1 MELNLKRVVENEGVK
16 ITEQAFKTLLFI
28 ADGDMRQAINNIQA
42 RHFASQGEIITD

>member
-1 MELNLKRVVENEGVK
+1 MELNLKRVVEGEGVK

-42 RHFASQGEIITD
+42 CHFASQGQTITE